1 MSKKNLYKL
10 RITGTRL
17 CQINRCTKRKWPI
30 GVSMGSSSYKAYKT
44 VVIERYG
51 GGKKRKYEAARAV
64 KIPRPQKADADAT
77 GR

>member
-1 MSKKNLYKL
+1 
-10 RITGTRL
+10 
-17 CQINRCTKRKWPI
+17 
-30 GVSMGSSSYKAYKT
+30 MGSSSYKAYKT

>member
-1 MSKKNLYKL
+1 MSDK
-10 RITGTRL
+10 TGALKESGQSECRWVV
-17 CQINRCTKRKWPI
+17 RHTKRI
-30 GVSMGSSSYKAYKT
+30 RQSSLNVT
-44 VVIERYG
+44 G